1 MIMQRQR
8 RVCRVC
14 DQGLKLRYT
23 DADTLR
29 QFVNRRGKIL
39 SRRVSRLCAK
49 HQNWMATEVDRARKI
64 ALLPYEDKP

>member
-1 MIMQRQR
+1 MQRQR

-23 DADTLR
+23 DVETLR
-29 QFVNRRGKIL
+29 PFVNRRGKIL

-49 HQNWMATEVDRARKI
+49 HQNLMATEIDRARKL

>member
-1 MIMQRQR
+1 MMQRQR
-8 RVCRVC
+8 RVCRMC

-23 DADTLR
+23 EPETLR

-49 HQNWMATEVDRARKI
+49 HQHRMATEVDRARKV